1 MFIDY
6 WLINQYNY
14 IGDVMSNNYYK
25 KIIELVEKKRNNLFK
40 IYNNR
45 IFLKKIINKYLNKY
59 DELLLEL
66 YSQYEVFLEN
76 KK

>member
-1 MFIDY
+1 
-6 WLINQYNY
+6 
-14 IGDVMSNNYYK
+14 MSNNYYR